1 MIFLYPWQSQHNY
14 KKTPALKAKADDQ
27 ETQCVTHTFGV
38 DGNFSIL
45 KWKQDEITNFQFL
58 NAVEVPV

>member
-1 MIFLYPWQSQHNY
+1 M
-14 KKTPALKAKADDQ
+14 
-27 ETQCVTHTFGV
+27 THTFGV